1 MNSIG
6 TASGSGSSIHMPA
19 AVSSQLASCK
29 ADSDG
34 ENMADIPPQLHN
46 SSFII
51 DDRED
56 FKDESLYTF
65 CGSCKNHVMTMVTYK
80 AGKLTLLFAVA
91 LCFFGCLGGCCLVP
105 FLWKRFQDVEHV
117 CPNCQLKLGKYR
129 RPTKNICCKVR
140 IVS

>member
-1 MNSIG
+1 MHSPSP
-6 TASGSGSSIHMPA
+6 ASVSESSVQIPVA
-19 AVSSQLASCK
+19 SQRNLASK

-34 ENMADIPPQLHN
+34 ENPPDIPQLHN

-80 AGKLTLLFAVA
+80 AEIEANQV
-91 LCFFGCLGGCCLVP
+91 
-105 FLWKRFQDVEHV
+105 
-117 CPNCQLKLGKYR
+117 
-129 RPTKNICCKVR
+129 KN
-140 IVS
+140 